1 MSNISTIDIW
11 SAAVSMFSLY
21 FVYFT
26 RILLVAYICTPPLDR
41 RWGHKILKQA
51 KLGQFSIFSLQNWT
65 KVCLNHPYNGLV
77 SLDCT
82 DVSSDSLKKERLCL
96 QIVLGQAWFELYC
109 TSIFFCWTQP
119 FGIRIGSASRPC
131 VALQLHVIWRA
142 YIENSCRRN
151 KATIVNVAFWVFLL
165 SASKYNDF

>member
-1 MSNISTIDIW
+1 MNHTMSNISTIDIW

-77 SLDCT
+77 SFDCT
-82 DVSSDSLKKERLCL
+82 DLSSDSLKKERLCL
-96 QIVLGQAWFELYC
+96 QIVLGQTCFEFYS
-109 TSIFFCWTQP
+109 TSYYSASDHSIVV
-119 FGIRIGSASRPC
+119 RIGSAC
-131 VALQLHVIWRA
+131 
-142 YIENSCRRN
+142 
-151 KATIVNVAFWVFLL
+151 
-165 SASKYNDF
+165 